1 MFLRSTEQHW
11 LHQSPV
17 VVFCVLDCADGH
29 LCTHSQP
36 LKRREIHRNLSTFV
50 AVIMDMF
57 FRRHFRRKLNPCRCR
72 RPSVAVPASK
82 ARRRSSVGLAS
93 VGLAQRRRSSLGLQ
107 GPGPLLG
114 HHRRPSTPQVSGG
127 QMLRKQHMGRRR
139 SSTTTTTTCLS
150 PRFSVRRRRAAKLRT
165 IDTHLLG
172 PSMLLASLV
181 QMSEE
186 KDSIQPVDE
195 AETEEGGG
203 VDDNESSSA
212 SDFESVGD
220 TSSDSEDRPDTC
232 PAEPT
237 EDTSWRNWDLLQ
249 GLEAT
254 EGIHPR
260 PLIRAP
266 RCLRRNSSH
275 LLPADAV
282 YHTRTSYGLYGRYR
296 RSSQARLPSH
306 SPNSSGSLQG
316 KTGQTAGPR
325 SSVSSRRGS
334 TALYRNCS
342 ACWRLAGRRESL
354 SHLQCTY
361 YDPRVETWSGF
372 LSYVNS
378 CVYPSYSQSLTIPI
392 ICACICALKNHNFC
406 KD

>member
-1 MFLRSTEQHW
+1 
-11 LHQSPV
+11 
-17 VVFCVLDCADGH
+17 
-29 LCTHSQP
+29 
-36 LKRREIHRNLSTFV
+36 
-50 AVIMDMF
+50 MDMF

-127 QMLRKQHMGRRR
+127 QMLRRQHMVRRR
-139 SSTTTTTTCLS
+139 SSTTTTTTTTTCLS

-186 KDSIQPVDE
+186 KDSIKPVGE

-203 VDDNESSSA
+203 EDGVDDDDASSGSG
-212 SDFESVGD
+212 FESVD
-220 TSSDSEDRPDTC
+220 NSSSDCEDRPD
-232 PAEPT
+232 ARLDEPT
-237 EDTSWRNWDLLQ
+237 EDMPWRDWDLLQ

-254 EGIHPR
+254 EGIQPR

-296 RSSQARLPSH
+296 RSSQARLPSL
-306 SPNSSGSLQG
+306 SPNSSGSCQG
-316 KTGQTAGPR
+316 KTGQTAGSR
-325 SSVSSRRGS
+325 SSVSGQRGS

-342 ACWRLAGRRESL
+342 ACWRMAGRRESL
-354 SHLQCTY
+354 SHLQGTY

-372 LSYVNS
+372 LSYVDP
-378 CVYPSYSQSLTIPI
+378 CVYTSYSQPL
-392 ICACICALKNHNFC
+392 AFA
-406 KD
+406 